1 MNRALAAALIPLVA
15 LPGPA
20 LADGYCRHATVGYG
34 YTYTPTYSYAST
46 VNYSVPYYDP
56 YAIVVG
62 RAFPVYLPLASYTSV
77 GDETR
82 EYLRQKNAVRDGFLE
97 ALQIA
102 NQGNGPVVPPAPAP
116 NPGPGPTP
124 APPVV
129 PPLGTPPA
137 IPKAAG
143 PKGAAPRFTSLQAIM
158 QGRCAS
164 CHNPKEPK
172 RLDLSG
178 DVNAMPLAVLG
189 YCQTKVTD
197 LSMPKS
203 GELPQAEFDLF
214 NAEVQKRMAA
224 ELQKATK

>member
-1 MNRALAAALIPLVA
+1 MNRLLAAALIPLVA

-20 LADGYCRHATVGYG
+20 LADGFCRHATVGYG
-34 YTYTPTYSYAST
+34 HVTYTPTYAST
-46 VNYSVPYYDP
+46 PTYSVPYADP
-56 YAIVVG
+56 YAVVVG
-62 RAFPVYLPLASYTSV
+62 RAFPVYLPLSSYTSV
-77 GDETR
+77 ADEQR
-82 EYLRQKNAVRDGFLE
+82 EYLKQKNAVRDGFLE

-102 NQGNGPVVPPAPAP
+102 NQGGGGVTPPAPAP
-116 NPGPGPTP
+116 SPTP

-129 PPLGTPPA
+129 PPLGTPPS
-137 IPKAAG
+137 IPKASA

-178 DVNAMPLAVLG
+178 DVNAMPCAVLG

-197 LSMPKS
+197 GSMPRN

-214 NAEVQKRMAA
+214 TSEVAKRMAA
-224 ELQKATK
+224 ELAKSTK